1 MVRQYYYFSI
11 ILSANLPVNTPIP
24 TPTTAEAIITVA
36 NNPEPIIE
44 PIVIPPDKLE
54 KLKKF
59 LASKNILPQ
68 SKNIILVNTCG
79 KCMCGLIPEFKLI
92 YHYDGIIK
100 VEKYCTKCLNERIPN
115 QEKGKEIE
123 SQMTVVESCSEYI
136 ESLEK
141 EQEANN
147 NHV

>member
-1 MVRQYYYFSI
+1 MKKILFGKYLIVRQYYYLNI
-11 ILSANLPVNTPIP
+11 ILSANIPVNTPIP

-36 NNPEPIIE
+36 NNPEPIII

-59 LASKNILPQ
+59 LASKYILPH
-68 SKNIILVNTCG
+68 SKNIKLVNTCG

-92 YHYDGIIK
+92 YHYEGITS
-100 VEKYCTKCLNERIPN
+100 VEKYCTKCLKERIPN

-123 SQMTVVESCSEYI
+123 SQMTIVESCGEYI
-136 ESLEK
+136 DLL
-141 EQEANN
+141 
-147 NHV
+147 